1 MQGLSGHWQGL
12 EMEEGRKR
20 TGLGEERGGKKEEEE
35 EGTRDNEEQLGHL

>member
-1 MQGLSGHWQGL
+1 MQDLSGHWQGL

-35 EGTRDNEEQLGHL
+35 GTGDNEEQLGHL